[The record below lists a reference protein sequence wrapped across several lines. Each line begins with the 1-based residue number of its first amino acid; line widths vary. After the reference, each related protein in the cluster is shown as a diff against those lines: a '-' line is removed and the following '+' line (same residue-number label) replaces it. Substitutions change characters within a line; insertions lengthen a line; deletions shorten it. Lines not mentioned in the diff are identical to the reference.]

1 MRDDDDDRLMMMIE
15 QELGCSTFTEDQISF
30 YCLSYSIRGGK
41 MAEEVRY
48 GDHPDQ
54 FIRIFAPQQSTTEV
68 LTKSPVAVVIHGG
81 FWRQK
86 YNVDN
91 ALVDGFP
98 SFFGARGWWTV
109 NVEYR
114 RGNAEVDGG
123 AGGWPQT
130 NQDVLLALQA
140 LSESAESNS
149 KVYLFNKMLC
159 DVPLM
164 RILLLLQ
171 FASMDMSR
179 VVLLG
184 HSAGTTLK
192 TFS

>member
-1 MRDDDDDRLMMMIE
+1 M
-15 QELGCSTFTEDQISF
+15 T
-30 YCLSYSIRGGK
+30 
-41 MAEEVRY
+41 EEVRY

-54 FIRIFAPQQSTTEV
+54 FIRIFAPQQSATEIA
-68 LTKSPVAVVIHGG
+68 TKLPVAVVIHGG

-130 NQDVLLALQA
+130 NQDILLALQA

-149 KVYLFNKMLC
+149 K
-159 DVPLM
+159 
-164 RILLLLQ
+164 
-171 FASMDMSR
+171 FASMDISR
-179 VVLLG
+179 IVLLG
-184 HSAGTTLK
+184 HSAGGTLALWASSSQLSTVVDRENCFQSIK
-192 TFS
+192 LLRPALCVPIAPIGNLIAGQLRRLSDDGIAIALYMKSEPD